1 MRYNND
7 APILLDYLNPLFDYG
22 RFASEAN
29 TYSFAA
35 SIKTLATCAVRVGDG
50 YSTNAQCQN
59 IGCGGETCSASNQFL
74 IQSSIPHLYCTK
86 DPQATYTIGCDPNSP
101 GYSGCIVKCDP
112 SNEVCGHNLYSGLTP
127 SGPNFTKLLTFKEN
141 GELKTYPMTCPSDTP
156 QSTDNKTPTCTVD
169 LPTGKILALQI
180 GEPMGTP
187 AVYQYQPL
195 YEPVV
200 QDDKAPIASISGT
213 TAEPN
218 ITSVNS
224 STKTLTSS
232 S

>member
-1 MRYNND
+1 MRYGNS

-29 TYSFAA
+29 TYAFAA
-35 SIKTLATCAVRVGDG
+35 SVKTLATCAVRVGDG

-59 IGCGGETCSASNQFL
+59 IGCGGETCSASSQYL

-112 SNEVCGHNLYSGLTP
+112 SNEACGHNLYSGLTA
-127 SGPNFTKLLTFKEN
+127 SGINFTKQLTFKEN
-141 GELKTYPMTCPSDTP
+141 GVLTTYPMICASDTP
-156 QSTDNKTPTCTVD
+156 QSTDNKTPTCTVV
-169 LPTGKILALQI
+169 LPTGKTLALQI
-180 GEPMGTP
+180 GEPPT
-187 AVYQYQPL
+187 YTYQPL

-200 QDDKAPIASISGT
+200 QDDKAPTASISGT
-213 TAEPN
+213 TATPN

-224 STKTLTSS
+224 GTKTLTSS

>member
-1 MRYNND
+1 MRYGNS

-22 RFASEAN
+22 RFSSEAN
-29 TYSFAA
+29 TYAFAA
-35 SIKTLATCAVRVGDG
+35 SLKTEATCAVRVGDG

-59 IGCGGETCSASNQFL
+59 IGCGGETCSASSQYL
-74 IQSSIPHLYCTK
+74 IQSSTPHLYCTR
-86 DPQATYTIGCDPNSP
+86 DANATYTIGCDPNSP

-112 SNEVCGHNLYSGLTP
+112 SNEACGHNLYSGLTP
-127 SGPNFTKLLTFKEN
+127 SGTDFTKQLIFKED
-141 GELKTYPMTCPSDTP
+141 GVLTPHTMTCPSDTP
-156 QSTDNKTPTCTVD
+156 QSTDNKTPVCTVD
-169 LPTGKILALQI
+169 LPTGTTLALQI
-180 GEPMGTP
+180 GEPIGTP

-200 QDDKAPIASISGT
+200 QDDKAPTASISGT
-213 TAEPN
+213 TAVPN